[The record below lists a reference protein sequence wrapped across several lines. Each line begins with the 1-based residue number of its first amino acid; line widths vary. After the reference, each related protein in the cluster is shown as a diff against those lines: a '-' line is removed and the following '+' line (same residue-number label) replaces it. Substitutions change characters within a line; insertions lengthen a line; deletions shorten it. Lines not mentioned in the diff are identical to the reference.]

1 MKDKLKK
8 IKFSTTQMIVFGFL
22 AAIILG
28 TALLMLPFA
37 TREGETTKLVDALF
51 TATTS
56 ICVTGLTTVN
66 TLSHW
71 TTFGH
76 IVILILIQ
84 FGGLGVI
91 TFTTTILLI
100 MRKRITLRER
110 LLIQEAYN
118 LDTLRGLVRLTIKI
132 MKGTFLVEGI
142 GALLYSF
149 SFIPKYG
156 FFSGLGRAIFN
167 AVSAFCNAGMDILGE
182 VSLADYVS
190 DPLVNFTTMALII
203 LGGIGFPVWW
213 DVLEKLKKSFK
224 EKFHLKTFLRSLR
237 LHTKI
242 AVGTTIILI
251 LTGTVVIFI
260 MEYNNKGTIGN
271 LGFGSKVMASMFQSV
286 TTRTA
291 GFFTIPQ
298 ENLTSDSA
306 FISIVLMFIGGSP
319 SGTAGGVKTVTIAMI
334 FLAAISIVKG
344 KQDVELHRRKI
355 ADFYIKKA
363 LAVILVSA
371 SVLFIS
377 TILLSVVE
385 GGNFLDVMFETTS
398 ALATVGL
405 TRGITPTLT
414 TVGKVII
421 VITMYLGRIGPMSMA
436 LAFNLKSVKGN
447 GKHLPEENISV
458 G

>member
-1 MKDKLKK
+1 MKEKLMK

-22 AAIILG
+22 AAILIG

-37 TREGETTKLVDALF
+37 TKQGETTTLIDAMF

-56 ICVTGLTTVN
+56 ICVTGLVTVN

-76 IVILILIQ
+76 VVILILIQ
-84 FGGLGVI
+84 FGGLGVV
-91 TFTTTILLI
+91 TFTTTILLM

-132 MKGTFLVEGI
+132 MKGTFVVEGI
-142 GALLYSF
+142 GALLYSIE
-149 SFIPKYG
+149 FIPKYG
-156 FFSGLGRAIFN
+156 FISGIGRAIFN
-167 AVSAFCNAGMDILGE
+167 AISAFCNAGMDILGDN
-182 VSLADYVS
+182 SLAEYVS
-190 DPLVNFTTMALII
+190 NPLINFTTMALII

-213 DVLEKLKKSFK
+213 DVLTKLRKSFK
-224 EKFHLKTFLRSLR
+224 DKFNLKSFARSLR

-242 AVGTTIILI
+242 AVGTTVILI
-251 LTGTVVIFI
+251 VFGTVAIFV
-260 MEYNNKGTIGN
+260 MEYHNKGTIGN
-271 LGFGSKVMASMFQSV
+271 LSFGQKIMASMFQSV

-291 GFFTIPQ
+291 GFLTVPQ
-298 ENLTSDSA
+298 ENLSSDSA
-306 FISIVLMFIGGSP
+306 FISIILMFIGGSP
-319 SGTAGGVKTVTIAMI
+319 SGTAGGIKTVTFAMI
-334 FLAAISIVKG
+334 FLAAFSIIRG
-344 KQDVELHRRKI
+344 KQDVELCRRKI

-371 SVLFIS
+371 SVLFVS
-377 TILLSVVE
+377 TIFLSVVE
-385 GGNFLDVMFETTS
+385 GGDFLDILFETTS

-405 TRGITPTLT
+405 SRNLTPSLSTL
-414 TVGKVII
+414 GKFI
-421 VITMYLGRIGPMSMA
+421 VIVTMYLGRIGPMSMA
-436 LAFNLKSVKGN
+436 LAFNSRGVKEN
-447 GKHLPEENISV
+447 SRHLPGENISV

>member
-1 MKDKLKK
+1 MKEKLMK

-22 AAIILG
+22 AAILIG

-37 TREGETTKLVDALF
+37 TKPGETTTLIDAMF

-56 ICVTGLTTVN
+56 ICVTGLVTVN

-76 IVILILIQ
+76 VVILILIQ
-84 FGGLGVI
+84 FGGLGVV
-91 TFTTTILLI
+91 TFTTTILLM

-132 MKGTFLVEGI
+132 MKGTFVVEGI
-142 GALLYSF
+142 GALLYSIE
-149 SFIPKYG
+149 FIPKYG
-156 FFSGLGRAIFN
+156 FISGIGRAIFN
-167 AVSAFCNAGMDILGE
+167 AISAFCNAGMDILGDN
-182 VSLADYVS
+182 SLADYVTN
-190 DPLVNFTTMALII
+190 PLVNFTTMALII

-213 DVLEKLKKSFK
+213 DVVTKIKKSFK
-224 EKFHLKTFLRSLR
+224 DKFSLKSFARSLR

-242 AVGTTIILI
+242 AVGTTVLLI
-251 LTGTVVIFI
+251 VLGTVAIFV
-260 MEYNNKGTIGN
+260 MEYHNKGTIGN
-271 LGFGSKVMASMFQSV
+271 LSFGQKIMASMFQSV

-291 GFFTIPQ
+291 GFLTVPQ
-298 ENLTSDSA
+298 ENLSSDSA
-306 FISIVLMFIGGSP
+306 FISIILMFIGGSP
-319 SGTAGGVKTVTIAMI
+319 SGTAGGIKTVTFAMI
-334 FLAAISIVKG
+334 FLAAFSIIRG
-344 KQDVELHRRKI
+344 KQDVELCRRKI

-371 SVLFIS
+371 SVLFVS
-377 TILLSVVE
+377 TIFLSVVE
-385 GGNFLDVMFETTS
+385 GGDFLDILFETTS

-405 TRGITPTLT
+405 SRNLTPSLSTL
-414 TVGKVII
+414 GKFI
-421 VITMYLGRIGPMSMA
+421 VIVTMYLGRIGPMSMA
-436 LAFNLKSVKGN
+436 LAFNSRGVKEN
-447 GKHLPEENISV
+447 SRHLPGENISV

>member
-1 MKDKLKK
+1 MREKIKK

-22 AAIILG
+22 AAILIG
-28 TALLMLPFA
+28 TGLLMLPIA
-37 TREGETTKLVDALF
+37 TKDGQSTTFIDALF

-84 FGGLGVI
+84 FGGLGVV

-100 MRKRITLRER
+100 MRKRITLKER

-132 MKGTFLVEGI
+132 MKGTFIIEGI
-142 GALLYSF
+142 GACLYSF
-149 SFIPKYG
+149 KFIPKYG
-156 FFSGLGRAIFN
+156 FFSGIGRSIFN
-167 AVSAFCNAGMDILGE
+167 AVSAFCNAGMDVLGDY
-182 VSLADYVS
+182 SLAEYVNS
-190 DPLVNFTTMALII
+190 PLVNFTTMGLII

-213 DVLEKLKKSFK
+213 DVLSKFKKSFQD
-224 EKFHLKTFLRSLR
+224 KFNFKTFARSLR

-242 AVGTTIILI
+242 AIGTTLILI
-251 LTGTVVIFI
+251 SLGTVLFFV
-260 MEYNNKGTIGN
+260 MEFNNKGTMGN
-271 LGFGSKVMASMFQSV
+271 LGVGQKLMASMFQSV

-291 GFFTIPQ
+291 GFYTVPQ
-298 ENLTSDSA
+298 ENLSSDSA
-306 FISIVLMFIGGSP
+306 FISIILMFIGGSP

-334 FLAAISIVKG
+334 FLAAISIIKG
-344 KQDVELHRRKI
+344 KQDVELHRRRI
-355 ADFYIKKA
+355 ADFYIRKA

-371 SVLFIS
+371 SVLFVS
-377 TILLSVVE
+377 TVLLSVVE
-385 GGNFLDVMFETTS
+385 NGNFLDVMFETTS

-405 TRGITPTLT
+405 SRNLTPTLST
-414 TVGKVII
+414 LGKFII
-421 VITMYLGRIGPMSMA
+421 VVTMYLGRIGPMSMA
-436 LAFNLKSVKGN
+436 LAFNMKGVKGN
-447 GKHLPEENISV
+447 ARHLPEEGISV

>member
-1 MKDKLKK
+1 MKEKLKK

-22 AAIILG
+22 AAILIG
-28 TALLMLPFA
+28 TALLMLPIA
-37 TREGETTKLVDALF
+37 TKPGETTTLIDAMF

-56 ICVTGLTTVN
+56 ICVTGLVTVN

-76 IVILILIQ
+76 VVILILIQ
-84 FGGLGVI
+84 FGGLGVV
-91 TFTTTILLI
+91 TFTTTILLM

-132 MKGTFLVEGI
+132 MKGTFVVEGI
-142 GALLYSF
+142 GALLYSIE
-149 SFIPKYG
+149 FIPRYG
-156 FFSGLGRAIFN
+156 FISGLGRAIFN
-167 AVSAFCNAGMDILGE
+167 SVSAFCNAGMDILGDN
-182 VSLADYVS
+182 SLTDYVAN
-190 DPLVNFTTMALII
+190 PLVNFTTMALII

-213 DVLEKLKKSFK
+213 DVITKLKKSMTD
-224 EKFHLKTFLRSLR
+224 KFNLKSFARSLR

-242 AVGTTIILI
+242 AVGTTVILI
-251 LTGTVVIFI
+251 TLGTVAFFI
-260 MEYNNKGTIGN
+260 MEYHNKGTIGN
-271 LGFGSKVMASMFQSV
+271 LNFGQKIMASMFQSV

-291 GFFTIPQ
+291 GFLTIPQ
-298 ENLTSDSA
+298 ENLSSDSA
-306 FISIVLMFIGGSP
+306 FIAIVLMFIGGSP

-334 FLAAISIVKG
+334 FLAAYSIIKG
-344 KQDVELHRRKI
+344 KQDVELCRRRI

-371 SVLFIS
+371 SVLFVS

-385 GGNFLDVMFETTS
+385 GGDFIDILFETTS

-405 TRGITPTLT
+405 SRNLTPSLSTL
-414 TVGKVII
+414 GKFIII
-421 VITMYLGRIGPMSMA
+421 VTMYLGRIGPMSMA
-436 LAFNLKSVKGN
+436 LAFKFKGVKEN
-447 GKHLPEENISV
+447 SRHLPGENISV

>member
-1 MKDKLKK
+1 MKEKLKK

-22 AAIILG
+22 AAILIG
-28 TALLMLPFA
+28 TMLLMLPFA
-37 TREGETTKLVDALF
+37 TKSGETTTLIDAMF

-56 ICVTGLTTVN
+56 ICVTGLVTVN

-76 IVILILIQ
+76 VVILILIQ
-84 FGGLGVI
+84 FGGLGVV
-91 TFTTTILLI
+91 TFTTTILLM

-132 MKGTFLVEGI
+132 IKGTFVVEGI
-142 GALLYSF
+142 GALLYSIE
-149 SFIPKYG
+149 FIPRYG
-156 FFSGLGRAIFN
+156 FISGIGRAIFN
-167 AVSAFCNAGMDILGE
+167 SVSAFCNAGMDILGDY
-182 VSLADYVS
+182 SLTDYITS
-190 DPLVNFTTMALII
+190 PLVNFTTMALII

-213 DVLEKLKKSFK
+213 DVITKIKKSMT
-224 EKFHLKTFLRSLR
+224 EKFKFKSFARSLR

-242 AVGTTIILI
+242 AIGTTVIL
-251 LTGTVVIFI
+251 LTFGTIAFFI
-260 MEYNNKGTIGN
+260 MEYHNKGTIGN
-271 LGFGSKVMASMFQSV
+271 LNFGQKIMVSMFQSV

-298 ENLTSDSA
+298 ENLSSDSA
-306 FISIVLMFIGGSP
+306 FISIILMFIGGSP
-319 SGTAGGVKTVTIAMI
+319 SGTAGGIKTVTIAII
-334 FLAAISIVKG
+334 FLAAYSIIRG
-344 KQDVELHRRKI
+344 KQDVELCRRKI

-371 SVLFIS
+371 SVLFVS

-385 GGNFLDVMFETTS
+385 GGEFLDILFETTS

-405 TRGITPTLT
+405 SRNLTPSLSTL
-414 TVGKVII
+414 GKFIII
-421 VITMYLGRIGPMSMA
+421 VTMYLGRIGPMSMA
-436 LAFNLKSVKGN
+436 LAFNLRSVKEN
-447 GKHLPEENISV
+447 SRHLPGENISV